1 MLLLSVLFSSLL
13 LRIHLPAALLLGP
26 LIAGL
31 ILSLRGVKLSI
42 PRPCYLVAQAIVG
55 CMIARAINPSVFGV
69 LFNNWAL
76 VLAILLTTLAISG
89 LTGWLLVRYSA
100 LPGATG
106 AWGSSPGGASAMVVM
121 AQEYG
126 ADVRLVALM
135 QYLRVLFVV
144 GAAAL
149 VVRYALGN
157 EAQEMTQDIV
167 WFPSLTLN
175 FPFTLLLTAVACW
188 LGMRLRIPSGA
199 MLLPMLLGALAQGGG
214 WLMLELPEWLLAMA
228 YAVLGWTVGLQF
240 NKAIFL
246 LALKTLPQIIASI
259 IGLILMC
266 ALMALALTH
275 ILQMDFMTAYL
286 ATSPGGLDTVAIS
299 APFDLVFVAVKTTQ
313 TEAIAPWLTALCS
326 PDTVVCVLQNG
337 VEQRQQFA
345 PLTGGA
351 TVLPSVVW
359 FPAQRDADAS
369 VWLRA
374 TPRLTLPDLP
384 GAERVQQ
391 ALAGTRCAVDLAAD
405 FTTVAW
411 RKLLQNAVAGLMVLT
426 GRRAG
431 MFAREDI
438 TALGL
443 AYLRECL
450 QVARA
455 EGAALSDSVPEEI
468 IAGFH
473 RAPADLSTSILID
486 RLNGRPLEWDIRN
499 GVVQRRG
506 RQHGIPT
513 PLSDIIVPL
522 LAAASDGP
530 G

>member
-1 MLLLSVLFSSLL
+1 M
-13 LRIHLPAALLLGP
+13 
-26 LIAGL
+26 
-31 ILSLRGVKLSI
+31 
-42 PRPCYLVAQAIVG
+42 
-55 CMIARAINPSVFGV
+55 
-69 LFNNWAL
+69 
-76 VLAILLTTLAISG
+76 
-89 LTGWLLVRYSA
+89 
-100 LPGATG
+100 
-106 AWGSSPGGASAMVVM
+106 
-121 AQEYG
+121 
-126 ADVRLVALM
+126 
-135 QYLRVLFVV
+135 
-144 GAAAL
+144 
-149 VVRYALGN
+149 
-157 EAQEMTQDIV
+157 
-167 WFPSLTLN
+167 
-175 FPFTLLLTAVACW
+175 
-188 LGMRLRIPSGA
+188 
-199 MLLPMLLGALAQGGG
+199 
-214 WLMLELPEWLLAMA
+214 
-228 YAVLGWTVGLQF
+228 
-240 NKAIFL
+240 
-246 LALKTLPQIIASI
+246 
-259 IGLILMC
+259 
-266 ALMALALTH
+266 
-275 ILQMDFMTAYL
+275 
-286 ATSPGGLDTVAIS
+286 
-299 APFDLVFVAVKTTQ
+299 
-313 TEAIAPWLTALCS
+313 
-326 PDTVVCVLQNG
+326 LQNG

-455 EGAALSDSVPEEI
+455 EGAALSDNVPEEI

-473 RAPADLSTSILID
+473 RAPADLSTSIMID